1 MLTVADRDGKR
12 QAESA
17 RRQTRRMSLGEATT
31 NVVVGYMLAFA
42 IQLAVFPLFSLAV
55 SVADNMLISGIF
67 PAVSLARSY
76 ALRRLFE
83 WFHMRNSAAPSR
95 ESV

>member
-1 MLTVADRDGKR
+1 
-12 QAESA
+12 
-17 RRQTRRMSLGEATT
+17 MSLVEATT

-42 IQLAVFPLFSLAV
+42 IQLAVFPLFGLAV

-67 PAVSLARSY
+67 TAVSLARTY

-83 WFHMRNSAAPSR
+83 WLHMRKSAGPSLG
-95 ESV
+95 SV